1 MAQRSD
7 RGGNKY
13 GTDELFVDV
22 VVLAAIFDECVRE
35 LFLGK
40 EKARFVRVRAAKFF
54 SAVRYNIKQSII
66 LRHGLFSINTTT
78 LPI

>member
-1 MAQRSD
+1 MSTQRRGYVLSMAQRSD

-40 EKARFVRVRAAKFF
+40 EKGPF
-54 SAVRYNIKQSII
+54 
-66 LRHGLFSINTTT
+66 
-78 LPI
+78 P